1 MQSLMRGAV
10 LAVVFAAVATLAVAP
25 QAAGA
30 TEPGT
35 VIVGLYRVAPGK
47 QAEFLQW
54 QAARDAIDKQT
65 GVPQGQWYAHTDGDS
80 WDYLSIGPVLSEAQ
94 QKKVDDAT
102 RAKGLTVGF
111 KASLEFRQ
119 YIASH
124 TDTYAIGPMTVT
136 ALSAMAGGH

>member
-1 MQSLMRGAV
+1 MHRLIRGIVFAV
-10 LAVVFAAVATLAVAP
+10 ILAAVALMAAAP
-25 QAAGA
+25 RSAAA

-35 VIVGLYRVAPGK
+35 VLIGIYRIAPGK
-47 QAEFLQW
+47 QADFLKW
-54 QAARDAIDKQT
+54 QAARDAIDKQA

-80 WDYLSIGPVLSEAQ
+80 WDYLSVGPVLSEAQ

-102 RAKGLTVGF
+102 RAKGLTIGF

-119 YIASH
+119 YVGSH

-136 ALSAMAGGH
+136 ELSAMAGQ